1 MCWRMCEPSTGRAT
15 KSPGVSK
22 LDVMAITELSDA
34 YLHRFAGI
42 ARLYGNKALPAF
54 ASAHVCVIGI
64 GGVGSW
70 VAEAL
75 ARSGIGQLT
84 LIDLDDI
91 CVSNTNR
98 QIHALSSTVGKD
110 KVSVMA
116 ERVRDINPECQVQQ
130 IEDFISTDNLRQLL
144 TNNFSYVVDCIDSI
158 KSKTALIAYCKR
170 NKIPLVTIGGAGG
183 QLDPTQITLGD
194 LAMTTNDPLLAK
206 VRNNLRRDYNYS
218 RNVKRR
224 FGIDAVYSTEQ
235 LKYPQPDGSVCG
247 AKSASDGAMRLDCSS
262 GFGAVT
268 VVTASFAF
276 VAVARV
282 LKKIAEKANQAAS
295 TEPVTERAAE

>member
-1 MCWRMCEPSTGRAT
+1 
-15 KSPGVSK
+15 
-22 LDVMAITELSDA
+22 MADIYELSAA
-34 YLHRFAGI
+34 YLHRFGGI

-54 ASAHVCVIGI
+54 AAAHVCVVGI

-75 ARSGIGQLT
+75 ARSGIGRIT

-91 CVSNTNR
+91 CISNTNR
-98 QIHALSSTVGKD
+98 QLHAMSSTIGSD
-110 KVSVMA
+110 KVAVMA
-116 ERVRDINPECQVQQ
+116 QRVTDINPECVVEQ
-130 IEDFISTDNLRQLL
+130 IEDFVSVDNLSQLL
-144 TNNFSYVVDCIDSI
+144 ANNFSYVIDCIDSI
-158 KSKTALIAYCKR
+158 KSKTAMIAYCKR

-247 AKSASDGAMRLDCSS
+247 AKSANDGAMRLDCSS

-282 LKKIAEKANQAAS
+282 LKKLADKANEKTAAS
-295 TEPVTERAAE
+295 GEAVHTSAAD

>member
-1 MCWRMCEPSTGRAT
+1 
-15 KSPGVSK
+15 
-22 LDVMAITELSDA
+22 MAHLSDLSA
-34 YLHRFAGI
+34 EYLHRFGGI
-42 ARLYGNKALPAF
+42 GRLYGSNALHAF
-54 ASAHVCVIGI
+54 ANAHVCVIGI

-70 VAEAL
+70 AAEAL
-75 ARSGIGQLT
+75 ARSGIGAIT

-98 QIHALSSTVGKD
+98 QIHALSSTIGQD
-110 KVSVMA
+110 KVTVMA
-116 ERVRDINPECQVQQ
+116 ARIRDINPECHVEC
-130 IEDFISTDNLRQLL
+130 IEDFVSTDNLFALL
-144 TNNFSYVVDCIDSI
+144 NRGFSYVIDCIDSI
-158 KSKTALIAYCKR
+158 KSKTALIAFCKR

-183 QLDPTQITLGD
+183 QLDPTLITIGD

-206 VRNNLRRDYNYS
+206 VRNNLRRDYHYS

-276 VAVARV
+276 VAVSKV
-282 LKKIAEKANQAAS
+282 LKKLADKAETAAS
-295 TEPVTERAAE
+295 AETAAAD

>member
-1 MCWRMCEPSTGRAT
+1 
-15 KSPGVSK
+15 
-22 LDVMAITELSDA
+22 MAQLADFSAD
-34 YLHRFAGI
+34 YLHRFGGI
-42 ARLYGNKALPAF
+42 GRLYGSNALQAF

-70 VAEAL
+70 AAEAL
-75 ARSGIGQLT
+75 ARSGIGAIT

-91 CVSNTNR
+91 CISNTNR
-98 QIHALSSTVGKD
+98 QIHALSSTIGQD
-110 KVSVMA
+110 KVTVMA
-116 ERVRDINPECQVQQ
+116 ARIREINPECHVDC
-130 IEDFISTDNLRQLL
+130 IEDFVSTDNLFALL
-144 TNNFSYVVDCIDSI
+144 DRGFDYVVDCIDSI
-158 KSKTALIAYCKR
+158 KSKTALIAFCKR

-183 QLDPTQITLGD
+183 QLDPTLITIGD

-206 VRNNLRRDYNYS
+206 VRNNLRRDYHYS

-247 AKSASDGAMRLDCSS
+247 AKSANDGAMRLDCSS

-276 VAVARV
+276 VAVSKV
-282 LKKIAEKANQAAS
+282 LKKLADKAGTETAA
-295 TEPVTERAAE
+295 AD

>member
-1 MCWRMCEPSTGRAT
+1 
-15 KSPGVSK
+15 
-22 LDVMAITELSDA
+22 MADIYELSAA
-34 YLHRFAGI
+34 YLHRFGGI

-54 ASAHVCVIGI
+54 AAAHVCVVGI

-75 ARSGIGQLT
+75 ARSGIGRIT

-91 CVSNTNR
+91 CISNTNR
-98 QIHALSSTVGKD
+98 QLHAMSSTIGSD
-110 KVSVMA
+110 KVAVMA
-116 ERVRDINPECQVQQ
+116 QRITDINPECVVEQ
-130 IEDFISTDNLRQLL
+130 IEDFVSVDNLSQLL
-144 TNNFSYVVDCIDSI
+144 ANNFSYVIDCIDSI
-158 KSKTALIAYCKR
+158 KSKTAMIAYCKR

-247 AKSASDGAMRLDCSS
+247 AKSANDGAMRLDCSS

-282 LKKIAEKANQAAS
+282 LKKLADKANEKAAAS
-295 TEPVTERAAE
+295 GEAVHTSAAD